1 MGLVKVTLFC
11 LRMFVGRSALLGIVL
26 GMGDVLRLCALQ
38 AFLFMMVF
46 VGSLVPSM
54 RTIRMGSVIVWRG
67 IIGLVVLAFAAHQE
81 LTLMLSPWFVLLF
94 VGIMLIIWK
103 GGATVTLGIILLTP
117 LVLCAHTEPNI
128 TLPHTLATV
137 SATKT
142 RRMTTVSVLA
152 NLTPITSVVHV
163 EYALHLLPT
172 MHLPNNVPANQG
184 TNTAQSHKSA

>member
-1 MGLVKVTLFC
+1 ME
-11 LRMFVGRSALLGIVL
+11 
-26 GMGDVLRLCALQ
+26 DVLRLCALQ
-38 AFLFMMVF
+38 AFLSMMVF

-54 RTIRMGSVIVWRG
+54 RTIRMGIVIVWRD
-67 IIGLVVLAFAAHQE
+67 IIGLVAPVFAVHQE
-81 LTLMLSPWFVLLF
+81 LTLMLLPWFVLLF

-142 RRMTTVSVLA
+142 RRMTTVPVFA
-152 NLTPITSVVHV
+152 NLAPITSVVHA
-163 EYALHLLPT
+163 EYALHLLLT
-172 MHLPNNVPANQG
+172 MHLPNNARANQA
-184 TNTAQSHKSA
+184 TSTAE